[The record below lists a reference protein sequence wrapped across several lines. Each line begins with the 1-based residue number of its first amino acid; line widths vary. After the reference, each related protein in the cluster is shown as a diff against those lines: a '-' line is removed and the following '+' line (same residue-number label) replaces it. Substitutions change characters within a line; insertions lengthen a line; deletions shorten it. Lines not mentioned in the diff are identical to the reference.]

1 MDRKMCV
8 TINDYQRLI
17 GLMEFSSLKNKN
29 VEVTSHLLREL
40 KSARMLT
47 QENIP
52 DKVITMNSRL
62 ILRELETGR
71 EKEITIAYPHE
82 ANIAEGKISVISHA
96 GAAVLGRQEGDIV
109 VWRTPLGYKEF
120 EIVKITFQPEAAG
133 EYHL

>member
-17 GLMEFSSLKNKN
+17 GLMEFSSFKTKNA
-29 VEVTSHLLREL
+29 EVTNLLLKEL
-40 KSARMLT
+40 KSAKMLT
-47 QENIP
+47 QENIS
-52 DKVITMNSRL
+52 DKIITMNSRL
-62 ILRELETGR
+62 VLKELETGR
-71 EKEITIAYPHE
+71 EKEITVAYPHE

-96 GAAVLGRQEGDIV
+96 GAAILGRHEGDIV

-133 EYHL
+133 NYHL